1 MKTKEIDILDILLI
15 LAKHKKFIFFTT
27 LIVSVAAVVYVLV
40 VPQYWVSTA
49 TILPA
54 DSESTSLPFNS
65 SSLIGFGSSLLGGA
79 HKSSGIDLITIMKS
93 RTFSEDVIAKFDL
106 VEYME
111 IDDPDP
117 LVVKENAL
125 NLFRDNIRN
134 IGYNEETGVI
144 KISIETTDKY
154 LSTDI
159 ANYYWQKLE
168 KYNLETRM
176 SKGRQKRVFLE
187 ARVNR
192 VQAVIDSLSQ
202 NFLSFQKENNVI
214 LLDEQTK
221 VIVKQY
227 SELITEKYRKDLELE
242 LARSFSDSNNPGIK
256 KLILENQVITKKIFE
271 LENIDTENFKYVLS
285 LESIPDKAYE
295 YANLKMNL
303 ELQEKIFSFI
313 YPQYE
318 QAKIEEIKDLPTI
331 EIIDKAVPAGLRSK
345 PKRARFCIVAFFMA
359 IILSSILVYIYNHFY
374 NLFKTKS

>member
-1 MKTKEIDILDILLI
+1 
-15 LAKHKKFIFFTT
+15 
-27 LIVSVAAVVYVLV
+27 
-40 VPQYWVSTA
+40 
-49 TILPA
+49 
-54 DSESTSLPFNS
+54 
-65 SSLIGFGSSLLGGA
+65 
-79 HKSSGIDLITIMKS
+79 
-93 RTFSEDVIAKFDL
+93 
-106 VEYME
+106 ME

-144 KISIETTDKY
+144 KISIETKDKY